1 MGAPKEK
8 RKTHKEKNKN
18 LARTD
23 DKNPFVRLSKT
34 PEGRALMKEWRDRRF
49 LNPNGKGLPGRRP
62 GSKDGYTAKE
72 LDKQRAKAKAE
83 AKLIVEYM
91 ETKFNIPKDEY
102 AKEALTTAV
111 EIMRIDAINAKD
123 KLAAARTVLEW
134 TMAKPAAQ
142 SEVTVKKA
150 EDFLADIAADMEKDK
165 E

>member
-1 MGAPKEK
+1 
-8 RKTHKEKNKN
+8 
-18 LARTD
+18 
-23 DKNPFVRLSKT
+23 
-34 PEGRALMKEWRDRRF
+34 MKEWRDRRF
-49 LNPNGKGLPGRRP
+49 LNPNGKGTPGRRP
-62 GSKDGYTAKE
+62 GSKDGYTAIE
-72 LDKQRAKAKAE
+72 LEKQRAKAKAE
-83 AKLIVEYM
+83 AKVIVEYM
-91 ETKFNIPKDEY
+91 EKKFDLPKDEY

-111 EIMRIDAINAKD
+111 ELMRIDAINAKD

>member
-1 MGAPKEK
+1 M
-8 RKTHKEKNKN
+8 TS
-18 LARTD
+18 

-34 PEGRALMKEWRDRRF
+34 PEGRALMAEWRARRF

-62 GSKDGYTAKE
+62 GSKDGYTANE
-72 LDKQRAKAKAE
+72 LKQQRAKAKAE
-83 AKLIVEYM
+83 AKVIVEYM
-91 ETKFNIPKDEY
+91 EKKFDLPKDEF

-111 EIMRIDAINAKD
+111 ELMRIDAINAKD

-134 TMAKPAAQ
+134 TMAKPMSQ

-150 EDFLADIAADMEKDK
+150 EDFLADIAADMEQAK